1 MEQSSSY
8 NKETI
13 QHQFDRKC
21 KLALKGEKI
30 DYERHLSYRQKHEI
44 LFCELPKTEFWKLST
59 VDEYTV
65 ERYFLADEQFDVKI
79 KNELLAKAI
88 ETLTERKKEVIFLS
102 YFHGM
107 SDAAIARKLNLVR
120 STVCEHRTRSL
131 ELLKNTMEEYGYE
144 NYR

>member
-1 MEQSSSY
+1 MIEDVAQRIAG
-8 NKETI
+8 KIEDLKKLLPDGKPIGKTFET
-13 QHQFDRKC
+13 
-21 KLALKGEKI
+21 
-30 DYERHLSYRQKHEI
+30 RHLSYRQKHEI

-59 VDEYTV
+59 VDEYTA
-65 ERYFLADEQFDVKI
+65 ESYFLTDEQFDVKI

-102 YFHGM
+102 YFQGM

>member
-1 MEQSSSY
+1 MEQSSAY

-21 KLALKGEKI
+21 KLALEGREI

-65 ERYFLADEQFDVKI
+65 ERCFLADEQFDVKI

-88 ETLTERKKEVIFLS
+88 ERLTERKKEVIFLFLFS
-102 YFHGM
+102 WNVGCCNC
-107 SDAAIARKLNLVR
+107 S
-120 STVCEHRTRSL
+120 
-131 ELLKNTMEEYGYE
+131 
-144 NYR
+144 

>member
-1 MEQSSSY
+1 MGQSSSY
-8 NKETI
+8 DEQTI
-13 QHQFDRKC
+13 RHQFDRKC

-59 VDEYTV
+59 VDEYTA
-65 ERYFLADEQFDVKI
+65 ESCFLADEQFDVKI

-102 YFHGM
+102 YFQGM